1 MNSIFSGSHFQNNTI
16 DFPVSR
22 IPGLFTLTGFGDF
35 QSLGIES
42 PDLSIWILFK
52 LLNINIIGTDGR
64 LIPYTYPVLRIPGI
78 EWDKRPILVME
89 NDIV

>member
-42 PDLSIWILFK
+42 PDLSI
-52 LLNINIIGTDGR
+52 
-64 LIPYTYPVLRIPGI
+64 
-78 EWDKRPILVME
+78 
-89 NDIV
+89 